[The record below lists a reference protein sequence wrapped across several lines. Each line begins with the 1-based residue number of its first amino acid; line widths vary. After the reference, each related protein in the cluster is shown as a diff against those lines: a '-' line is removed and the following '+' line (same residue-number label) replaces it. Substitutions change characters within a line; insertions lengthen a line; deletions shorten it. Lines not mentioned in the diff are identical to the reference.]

1 MHLGRKENE
10 TRSWPTQYRGDV
22 VICAA
27 KRKMTKDDLDTLY
40 ILVDPPDVKNY
51 VIPYGCALCVVEL
64 WKCIPTTVCPACE
77 LEWQLGD
84 YSPGRF
90 AWMTRN
96 LRALKEPVP
105 ILGRQGLWTLT
116 PEEEAAVRAQL

>member
-1 MHLGRKENE
+1 MRALSLWEPWASAMHLGRKENE

-64 WKCIPTTVCPACE
+64 WKCIPTTVC
-77 LEWQLGD
+77 
-84 YSPGRF
+84 
-90 AWMTRN
+90 
-96 LRALKEPVP
+96 
-105 ILGRQGLWTLT
+105 LT